1 MLAVGDVVL
10 GDTIKVEIYCQQGKN
25 GSVNIRPGILNDRVF
40 RQGYE
45 ILAASTWD
53 LTEFSTTNIEG
64 TINCNRDGLMYTS
77 IPYDGNWVATVD
89 GETAEITLVGDCMM
103 ALALTEGEHT
113 VTFTYRNKA
122 FTTGLMISLLCAA
135 AFAGLIILSRSSPK
149 AKGKFEK

>member
-1 MLAVGDVVL
+1 
-10 GDTIKVEIYCQQGKN
+10 
-25 GSVNIRPGILNDRVF
+25 
-40 RQGYE
+40 
-45 ILAASTWD
+45 
-53 LTEFSTTNIEG
+53 
-64 TINCNRDGLMYTS
+64 MYTS